1 MKTSH
6 ALNLSSCGLRGGV
19 LGGRER
25 GGLAVGLPCLQAV
38 VQDADEPVEQV
49 ALGGGV
55 PFAGGSASVVVGP
68 GPGEAVSAEKAHR

>member
-6 ALNLSSCGLRGGV
+6 ALNLSSCGAVGGLV
-19 LGGRER
+19 DRRER
-25 GGLAVGLPCLQAV
+25 DAFAVGLAGVQAV

-55 PFAGGSASVVVGP
+55 SFAGGSAPVVVGS
-68 GPGEAVSAEKAHR
+68 GAG